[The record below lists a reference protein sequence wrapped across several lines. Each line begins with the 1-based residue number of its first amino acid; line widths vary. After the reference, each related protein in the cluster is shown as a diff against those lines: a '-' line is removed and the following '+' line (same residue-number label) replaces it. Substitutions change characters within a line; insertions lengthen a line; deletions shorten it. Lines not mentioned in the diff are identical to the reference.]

1 MDLTKPTEIQIV
13 YRHRRKAADRPKING
28 SRDAE
33 KILRPLFATYISYRE
48 SMYAIFLCRGNRVLG
63 IFQIGLGGIS
73 GVAVDPK
80 LIFQGALKAN
90 ASGII
95 LAHNHPSGSRAASQ
109 ADIDLT
115 MKVKQAGQFLE
126 IAVLD
131 HLILLPHDGYYSM
144 ADEGI
149 I

>member
-1 MDLTKPTEIQIV
+1 MDLAKATEIEIV
-13 YRHRRKAADRPKING
+13 YRNRRKAADRTKINS

-48 SMYAIFLCRGNRVLG
+48 SMYALFLCRGNRVLG
-63 IFQIGLGGIS
+63 TFQIGLGGVS

-95 LAHNHPSGSRAASQ
+95 LAHNHPSGNRAPSQ

-115 MKVKQAGQFLE
+115 KKVKQAGQLLE

-131 HLILLPHDGYYSM
+131 HLILLPHDEYYSM

-149 I
+149 M